1 MLCTYV
7 PLSGSGDFKQL
18 PPATTKQP
26 FICHTS
32 VHGMLD
38 FRVLRENRRVC
49 IDEARARELET
60 FHSALGDV
68 ALGHP
73 TERVK
78 ELVVEAYVR
87 GAHVGCAER
96 AEVEGST
103 SVFTK
108 RRYRDR
114 WNRTL
119 VRRLAKTRKHTL
131 KVKALVRSQGARG
144 NTWFSDNKT
153 QLARRRSRT
162 QSLWNLHIAGDW
174 HSMFETRGHVPRPHM
189 MRAMLVSNLDVERRF
204 ANGTQG
210 RLMQW
215 HPEAARKRKSLYSSH
230 RELSV
235 RFVKESSLQKRE
247 MFPDIDHVDV
257 PARPETLSSVP
268 GLPVLLQVPVVPSY
282 ALTVHKT
289 QALSIKHVVRGCLEG
304 VAPSADRPIGV
315 PVVPK

>member
-1 MLCTYV
+1 M
-7 PLSGSGDFKQL
+7 
-18 PPATTKQP
+18 
-26 FICHTS
+26 
-32 VHGMLD
+32 
-38 FRVLRENRRVC
+38 LRENRRVC
-49 IDEARARELET
+49 IDEARSRETEV

-68 ALGHP
+68 ALGLT
-73 TERVK
+73 TEDVK
-78 ELVVEAYVR
+78 RLVVAAYVR
-87 GAHVGCAER
+87 GAHVGIAER
-96 AEVEGST
+96 EEVEGST

-114 WNRTL
+114 WNRTV
-119 VRRLAKTRKHTL
+119 VRRVAKTRKHAL

-144 NTWFSDNKT
+144 NMWFSDRKT

-162 QSLWNLHIAGDW
+162 QSLWILHMAGDW

-189 MRAMLVSNLDVERRF
+189 MRAMLVSNLDVEQRF

-210 RLMQW
+210 RVMQW

-257 PARPETLSSVP
+257 PARPESLNSVP
-268 GLPVLLQVPVVPSY
+268 GRPVLLQVPVVPSY

-289 QALSIKHVVRGCLEG
+289 QALSIKHKVRGCLEG
-304 VAPSADRPIGV
+304 VSPLAGESNGV
-315 PVVPK
+315 PSLYACKQRVTCKKHDCNKRRSSRWARFT

>member
-1 MLCTYV
+1 M
-7 PLSGSGDFKQL
+7 
-18 PPATTKQP
+18 PPATSKQP
-26 FICHTS
+26 FICHACVPCTF
-32 VHGMLD
+32 D

-49 IDEARARELET
+49 IDETRSSESEV
-60 FHSALGDV
+60 FHSALGEV
-68 ALGHP
+68 AEGKT

-78 ELVVEAYVR
+78 KMVVEAYVR
-87 GAHVGCAER
+87 GASVGCAER

-119 VRRLAKTRKHTL
+119 VRRIAKTRKHTL

-144 NTWFSDNKT
+144 NTWFSESKT
-153 QLARRRSRT
+153 QQARRHSRT
-162 QSLWNLHIAGDW
+162 QSLWILHMAGDW
-174 HSMFETRGHVPRPHM
+174 HSTFETRGHDPNPHM
-189 MRAMLVSNLDVERRF
+189 MRAMLVSNHDVEQRF

-215 HPEAARKRKSLYSSH
+215 TPEAARKGKSLYSSH

-247 MFPDIDHVDV
+247 MFPDIDHVDI
-257 PARPETLSSVP
+257 PARPEALNSVP
-268 GLPVLLQVPVVPSY
+268 GRPVLLQVPVVPSY

-289 QALSIKHVVRGCLEG
+289 QALSIKHKVRGCLEG
-304 VAPSADRPIGV
+304 VSPLAGKPNGV
-315 PVVPK
+315 PSLNAS

>member
-1 MLCTYV
+1 MESEV
-7 PLSGSGDFKQL
+7 
-18 PPATTKQP
+18 
-26 FICHTS
+26 
-32 VHGMLD
+32 
-38 FRVLRENRRVC
+38 
-49 IDEARARELET
+49 
-60 FHSALGDV
+60 FHSTLGNVARGLATEDV
-68 ALGHP
+68 K
-73 TERVK
+73 R
-78 ELVVEAYVR
+78 LVVEAYVR

-119 VRRLAKTRKHTL
+119 VRRVAKTHKHTL

-144 NTWFSDNKT
+144 NTWFSESKT
-153 QLARRRSRT
+153 QQARRRSRT
-162 QSLWNLHIAGDW
+162 QSLWNLHMAGDW
-174 HSMFETRGHVPRPHM
+174 HSMFETRGHDPSPHM
-189 MRAMLVSNLDVERRF
+189 MRAMLVSNLDVEQRF

-215 HPEAARKRKSLYSSH
+215 TPEAARKGKSLYSSH

-247 MFPDIDHVDV
+247 MFPDIDHVDI
-257 PARPETLSSVP
+257 PPRPEALNSVP
-268 GLPVLLQVPVVPSY
+268 GRPVLLQVPVVPSY

-289 QALSIKHVVRGCLEG
+289 QALSIKHKVRGCLEG
-304 VAPSADRPIGV
+304 VSPLAGKPNCVPSLYACKQRVTCKKHDGSKLRSSRWARFT
-315 PVVPK
+315 